1 MLGVASAL
9 AARPAAAEWASGSQ
23 GEVPLDGAGGAWRVR
38 ATLDGSMT
46 GLFLVD
52 TGASLC
58 VLSPAVARRL
68 SLAPGG
74 KAQLQT
80 ANGIVT
86 APLVRLR
93 TVDVGGNRARDVL
106 AVVHAAVPPP
116 LDGIIGLSF
125 LDNFTYSVDPHRHTL
140 RLR

>member
-1 MLGVASAL
+1 TSGRNGIRRPLIRLLLALGVASAL

-68 SLAPGG
+68 
-74 KAQLQT
+74 
-80 ANGIVT
+80 
-86 APLVRLR
+86 
-93 TVDVGGNRARDVL
+93 RARRQGDRSAGGPAPRPVGRSPTGPHSPL
-106 AVVHAAVPPP
+106 AALGRARGARG
-116 LDGIIGLSF
+116 DRLSRS
-125 LDNFTYSVDPHRHTL
+125 NR
-140 RLR
+140 RGC

>member
-1 MLGVASAL
+1 M
-9 AARPAAAEWASGSQ
+9 
-23 GEVPLDGAGGAWRVR
+23 PLDGAGGAWRVR

-125 LDNFTYSVDPHRHTL
+125 LDNFTYSVDPRRHTL